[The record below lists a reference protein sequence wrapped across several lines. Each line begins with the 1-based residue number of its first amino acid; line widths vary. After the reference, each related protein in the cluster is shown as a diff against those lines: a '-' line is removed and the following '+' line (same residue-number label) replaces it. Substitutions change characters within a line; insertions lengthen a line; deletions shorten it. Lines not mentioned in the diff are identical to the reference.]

1 MLEGDITQAKGQG
14 NSGGQG
20 AEWATIY
27 KWVMRVGLAEETFK
41 HPEGSKDASHMNIWG
56 SAFHRGNHL
65 AQVLKAG
72 GAC

>member
-41 HPEGSKDASHMNIWG
+41 HP
-56 SAFHRGNHL
+56 
-65 AQVLKAG
+65 
-72 GAC
+72 